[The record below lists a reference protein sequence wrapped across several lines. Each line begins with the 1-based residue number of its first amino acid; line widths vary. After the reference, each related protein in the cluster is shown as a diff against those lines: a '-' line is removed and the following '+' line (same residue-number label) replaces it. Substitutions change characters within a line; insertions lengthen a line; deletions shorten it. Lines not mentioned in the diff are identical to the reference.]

1 MKIINKTPHDVN
13 VVDEK
18 NNVLR
23 TYLRS
28 DSQIRIS
35 SQIKRVGFADDETPL
50 TVTEYGEAY
59 GLPEYVDGVYYIV
72 SALVKNALPERSD
85 LLIPAE
91 QVRDGAGMVIGC
103 KSLGK

>member
-35 SQIKRVGFADDETPL
+35 SQIKRVGFADDGTPL